1 MSHQMRPRS
10 RNRPASGPSKWLAV
24 TEIPRAIAEAGLF
37 TAWLPTM
44 LAFAARG
51 DGHPVLV
58 IPGML
63 ANDAS
68 TAPLRGALESL
79 GYDARGWG
87 LGRNY
92 GTRVAGADGE
102 HLLGLIAKI
111 HRETGKRVSLVG
123 WSLGGIL
130 ARLAAHRA
138 PNRIR
143 QVITLG
149 SPFAARAN
157 ESPASRVYETVS
169 GTRLGDAAPRAIM
182 AELRKPLRT
191 PFTAIYSKADGVCA
205 WQGCIARESSKSEN
219 IEVLGSHCGMGT
231 NSMVFHVLADRL
243 AQAEGAWTPFRAAGA
258 LTWIFPSQRA
268 V

>member
-1 MSHQMRPRS
+1 MSLQMPARS

-37 TAWLPTM
+37 TAWLPTLLT
-44 LAFAARG
+44 LAPRG
-51 DGHPVLV
+51 DGHPLLV

-102 HLLGLIAKI
+102 HLLALIAKI
-111 HRETGKRVSLVG
+111 HCETGRRVSLVG

-138 PNRIR
+138 PDRLR

-149 SPFAARAN
+149 SPFAAKAN
-157 ESPASRVYETVS
+157 NSSASRVYETVS
-169 GTRLGDAAPRAIM
+169 GTRLDDPAPRAMM

-191 PFTAIYSKADGVCA
+191 PFTAIYSKSDGICA
-205 WQGCIARESSKSEN
+205 WRGCVARASSKSEN
-219 IEVLGSHCGMGT
+219 IEVLGSHCGLGA
-231 NSMVFHVLADRL
+231 NPMVFHVLADRL
-243 AQAEGAWTPFRAAGA
+243 AQAEGTWAPFRAAGA
-258 LTWIFPSQRA
+258 LTWLFPSQRA
-268 V
+268 S